1 MGNVKFEFH
10 VERFNPKFRIQEMR
24 FRIFFTFELFIKNE
38 RVMMSVGLLLGRRS
52 FKLIT
57 HMT

>member
-10 VERFNPKFRIQEMR
+10 AERFNPKFRIQEMR

-38 RVMMSVGLLLGRRS
+38 RVMKSIGFYLGRGLLSL
-52 FKLIT
+52 LHT
-57 HMT
+57 